1 MMEKNNEKSY
11 QEVSNTKVGT
21 KDLTTTGQPITGNPP
36 EKQIQVFEK
45 WAMSAK
51 QGFLTIASEKT
62 WNKEIIFALQIFRG
76 NETLQKS
83 DPQSIRNAIVNIAT
97 TGATLNPALKQAFL
111 IPRKV
116 NDVTMCCLDFSY
128 RGLASLA
135 IDTGAVLDMDAT
147 AVHEKDKFEY
157 EMGLEPKLVHKPCME
172 QDAGS
177 MTHVYAIAILKNG
190 IRKFIVL
197 NKAEVEKVRQA
208 SQAPNS
214 PMWVKWYEEGARKT
228 AIKKLY
234 KLLPQN
240 EKMSE
245 AIEIINKHEG
255 IDFDAKQ
262 PSKLEE
268 RLGQDIEKSSEP
280 RIIPASEVTG
290 ITGKGGNGG
299 TVTPPIGEQGDDG
312 PKGGRSLNYNGG
324 KGTGSTG
331 GEGHAQEYPL
341 EGNVIEGFVIS
352 DAEAEAIRQ
361 REIKESGSSE
371 LSKPELKNKP
381 YIKPKPPGSLF

>member
-1 MMEKNNEKSY
+1 MNPKE
-11 QEVSNTKVGT
+11 SNTKEVQ
-21 KDLTTTGQPITGNPP
+21 TTGAPITGNPP
-36 EKQIQVFEK
+36 DKQIQPFEK

-76 NETLQKS
+76 NETLQKC

-116 NDVTMCCLDFSY
+116 DGTMMCCLDFSY

-147 AVHEKDKFEY
+147 AVHKEDFFSY
-157 EMGLEPKLVHKPCME
+157 EMGLEPKLVHKPSME
-172 QDAGS
+172 QDAGAT
-177 MTHVYAIAILKNG
+177 THVYAIAILKNG

-197 NKAEVEKVRQA
+197 TKAEVEKVRQS

-214 PMWVKWYEEGARKT
+214 PMWKGWWDEGARKT

-268 RLGQDIEKSSEP
+268 RLGQDMDKTSGSAGYGTEPSGKSGGQDLSKEEK
-280 RIIPASEVTG
+280 V
-290 ITGKGGNGG
+290 
-299 TVTPPIGEQGDDG
+299 V
-312 PKGGRSLNYNGG
+312 
-324 KGTGSTG
+324 
-331 GEGHAQEYPL
+331 EG
-341 EGNVIEGFVIS
+341 VVIS

-361 REIKESGSSE
+361 REIQEAGGFVKEYPKASSVDTGGGIIGGKE
-371 LSKPELKNKP
+371 GK
-381 YIKPKPPGSLF
+381 LF